1 MKKGQRL
8 RELEAQ
14 VGRLEA
20 DLKDARERMSVM
32 EKQIFV
38 PTISSQWPAAIP
50 LNPVSPHGPFFTGSP
65 PPQQPVTTCGTSHN

>member
-20 DLKDARERMSVM
+20 DLKDARERISML
-32 EKQIFV
+32 EKQVLV

-50 LNPVSPHGPFFTGSP
+50 WNPINPHGPFFTGSP
-65 PPQQPVTTCGTSHN
+65 LPPQPVTTSGSSHN